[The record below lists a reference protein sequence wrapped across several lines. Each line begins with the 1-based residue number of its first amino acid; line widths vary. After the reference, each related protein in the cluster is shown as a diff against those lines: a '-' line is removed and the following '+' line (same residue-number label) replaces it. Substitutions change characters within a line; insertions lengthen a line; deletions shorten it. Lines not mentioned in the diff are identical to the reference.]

1 MSKGYTVEV
10 YKDGFVSN
18 KTSVAKTGSGMVTVD
33 VSLEPVNCT
42 ETEII
47 LKPIY
52 FENNRSG
59 ITEQAAEELD
69 KLAYVMSQNEDLII
83 YAKSHTDSRGKD
95 DYNMDLS
102 ERRANSTIQ
111 YIISKGISADR
122 ISGKGFGES
131 ELKVNCGL
139 KCTEDEHAL
148 NRRSEFMI
156 VRK

>member
-1 MSKGYTVEV
+1 
-10 YKDGFVSN
+10 
-18 KTSVAKTGSGMVTVD
+18 MVTVD
-33 VSLEPVNCT
+33 VSLEPVDVIVT

-102 ERRANSTIQ
+102 ERKHSTIQ

-148 NRRSEFMI
+148 NRRSVILLGSRFNNNNLKKVQTVLFFFVSFLVI
-156 VRK
+156 LGD

>member
-18 KTSVAKTGSGMVTVD
+18 KTSVAKTVSGMVTVD
-33 VSLEPVNCT
+33 VSLEPDVIVT

-111 YIISKGISADR
+111 YNFKR
-122 ISGKGFGES
+122 
-131 ELKVNCGL
+131 N
-139 KCTEDEHAL
+139 
-148 NRRSEFMI
+148 
-156 VRK
+156 

>member
-18 KTSVAKTGSGMVTVD
+18 KTSVAKTVSGMVTVD
-33 VSLEPVNCT
+33 VSLEPVDVIVT

-69 KLAYVMSQNEDLII
+69 KLARNV
-83 YAKSHTDSRGKD
+83 AKRRF
-95 DYNMDLS
+95 DYL
-102 ERRANSTIQ
+102 R
-111 YIISKGISADR
+111 
-122 ISGKGFGES
+122 
-131 ELKVNCGL
+131 
-139 KCTEDEHAL
+139 
-148 NRRSEFMI
+148 
-156 VRK
+156 

>member
-18 KTSVAKTGSGMVTVD
+18 KTSVAKTVSGMVTVD
-33 VSLEPVNCT
+33 VSLEPVDVIVT

-52 FENNRSG
+52 FENRSG

-102 ERRANSTIQ
+102 ERRANSNSL
-111 YIISKGISADR
+111 YNFKR
-122 ISGKGFGES
+122 
-131 ELKVNCGL
+131 N
-139 KCTEDEHAL
+139 
-148 NRRSEFMI
+148 
-156 VRK
+156 

>member
-1 MSKGYTVEV
+1 VRFSCAA
-10 YKDGFVSN
+10 SR
-18 KTSVAKTGSGMVTVD
+18 
-33 VSLEPVNCT
+33 

-83 YAKSHTDSRGKD
+83 YAKSHTDSRVD

-102 ERRANSTIQ
+102 ERRANSTI
-111 YIISKGISADR
+111 YFIKECVEFERFWR
-122 ISGKGFGES
+122 I
-131 ELKVNCGL
+131 
-139 KCTEDEHAL
+139 
-148 NRRSEFMI
+148 
-156 VRK
+156 